1 MIFRL
6 GELFCG
12 PGGLAWGATHA
23 DIGDPDFKIVHAW
36 ANDYD
41 ENTCQ
46 TYRRNI
52 CPDMPGSVY
61 HGDVRKLDL
70 TQFTP
75 IDAFAFGFPCKDY
88 SVVGEQK
95 DMDGVYGPL

>member
-1 MIFRL
+1 MVFRL

-23 DIGDPDFKIVHAW
+23 DIGDPNFKIIHAW

-52 CPDMPGSVY
+52 CPDQPGTVY
-61 HGDVRKLDL
+61 HADVRKFDL
-70 TQFTP
+70 TQLSP
-75 IDAFAFGFPCKDY
+75 IDAFTGLCILMASRCSNYTDLCGF
-88 SVVGEQK
+88 
-95 DMDGVYGPL
+95 